1 MLPLPTVCWARLVP
15 EGSKDG
21 SQTSSPSSVLGFR
34 PKNVTVEMVR
44 RPKRDDVVRALPLPQ
59 VETIHNMF
67 PDIPRCVRL
76 CLARL

>member
-1 MLPLPTVCWARLVP
+1 MILLPTVCWARLVP

-21 SQTSSPSSVLGFR
+21 SQTPSPSSVLGFR

-44 RPKRDDVVRALPLPQ
+44 RPKCEDVVPILPLPQ

-76 CLARL
+76 FLAWL